1 MSFRIIYGR
10 AGTGKSEYCYREIAQ
25 KIKKENKIL
34 IITPEQIFLI
44 TPEQFSFTAEKKL
57 MDAIDTQAVF
67 NAEVVTLSRMA
78 YRVISEI
85 GGKNETNLSKCGKAM
100 LIYSILSN
108 NKNELKFLGKTD
120 ENVDMLD
127 TAITEFKKHG
137 ISVEQLKQEIENQED
152 IYLKNKLQDLNVVY
166 SGFEEQLA
174 GKYIDETDLLTI
186 LAENIDKTDM
196 FKDAVIYIDEFAGFT
211 SQEYHIIEKLIQIAK
226 QVTITICTDGLHEI
240 KNPDTDIF
248 YSNEVTVTKL
258 LEVAQNCDVKIEE
271 IKLEETY
278 RFKNS
283 ELKHLEKNLYENKP
297 QKYNSQIK
305 NIQLFLAKN
314 QYSEIEE
321 VARNV
326 LKLVRDEGYRYRDI
340 SIITKNIATYSSLA
354 RAIFDKYDIPIFIDE
369 NRDLNQ
375 NIVIQY
381 ILGILEIFIKNWS
394 YEAVFNYIKTGF
406 SNIEEDDIF
415 KLEKYCLKW
424 GIKQNKWKKE
434 FTYGNYEE
442 KDKTDIERL
451 EQIRKDLVTPLMN
464 LKYKIDENKT
474 VEGISKAI
482 YEFLV
487 EQQIYEKAQIKIQEL
502 NEIGQI
508 DLANEYESSIQTI
521 IEILDEIVLVFKD
534 DKITIDKY
542 NQILKIGFKNSS
554 LTKIPGTQDQV
565 IMGDVDRSRS
575 HKVKAIF
582 IIGLNDGEFPSV
594 RKDEGFL
601 NDADREVLK
610 QNGIELA
617 KGTIDKLYEDSFNI
631 YKAFTTAEEK
641 LYLLYS
647 SSDMQGKAL
656 RPSML
661 INKIKKIYPMLQ
673 EQSDVIERRSEILN
687 KKTTYEELIIN
698 LSKLKEQD
706 SIEKL
711 WYYIYDYYQKN
722 SEWNEKLK
730 QSLKG
735 LEYTNIPDK
744 IDQNNIDR
752 LYGNTLVTSISKLER
767 YRSCPFSYYLQYGL
781 KIKPQEE
788 LKIQTLNTGTFIHEV
803 IDEFFGTVK
812 EVGIKLEEIT
822 EEQLSEIINKI
833 IDSKLGQ
840 NKNYIFTSTA
850 KYRALVIRLK
860 KIIKKALKY
869 IIGTIVQSR
878 FEVLGTEVE
887 FGEKGKYKPIRLT
900 LEDGKRIEIIG
911 KIDRIDTAQGEDG
924 KYLRIID
931 YKSSAKNI
939 DLNEV
944 YAGLQIQL
952 LTYLDAACKEEDLMP
967 AGVLYFSMLEQMIKS
982 DKRLEQEEIEEKIRS
997 NFKMKGLILADVK
1010 VVKLHDKN
1018 LQNGSSALV
1027 PAYIG
1032 KDGELSE
1039 KKTSGVTAEQ
1049 FKDLQ
1054 KYMYTIIKQISKEI
1068 LGGNIDLKPY
1078 YKDKKTPCKYCD
1090 YKSICSFNMGGCEN
1104 SYNYIDKKSKEEILS
1119 KLAKGAPVCD
1129 NF

>member
-34 IITPEQIFLI
+34 II

-442 KDKTDIERL
+442 KDKADIERL

-487 EQQIYEKAQIKIQEL
+487 EQQIYEKVQIKIQEL

-698 LSKLKEQD
+698 LNKLKEQD

-752 LYGNTLVTSISKLER
+752 LYGKTLITSISKLER

-803 IDEFFGTVK
+803 IDEFFGTVR

-982 DKRLEQEEIEEKIRS
+982 DKKLEQEEIEEKIRA

-1018 LQNGSSALV
+1018 LQNGNSALV

-1049 FKDLQ
+1049 FNDLQ

-1119 KLAKGAPVCD
+1119 KLSKETK
-1129 NF
+1129 

>member
-34 IITPEQIFLI
+34 II

-166 SGFEEQLA
+166 NGFEEQLA

-381 ILGILEIFIKNWS
+381 ILGMLEIFIKNWS

-442 KDKTDIERL
+442 KDKADIERL

-487 EQQIYEKAQIKIQEL
+487 EQQIYEKVQIKIQEL

-687 KKTTYEELIIN
+687 KKTTYEELIVN

-752 LYGNTLVTSISKLER
+752 LYGNTLITSISKLER

-803 IDEFFGTVK
+803 IDEFFGTVR

-982 DKRLEQEEIEEKIRS
+982 DKRLEQEEIEEKIRA

-1018 LQNGSSALV
+1018 LQNGNSALV

-1119 KLAKGAPVCD
+1119 KLSKETK
-1129 NF
+1129 

>member
-1 MSFRIIYGR
+1 
-10 AGTGKSEYCYREIAQ
+10 
-25 KIKKENKIL
+25 
-34 IITPEQIFLI
+34 
-44 TPEQFSFTAEKKL
+44 
-57 MDAIDTQAVF
+57 
-67 NAEVVTLSRMA
+67 
-78 YRVISEI
+78 
-85 GGKNETNLSKCGKAM
+85 M

-442 KDKTDIERL
+442 KDKADIERL

-487 EQQIYEKAQIKIQEL
+487 EQQIYEKVQIKIQEL

-698 LSKLKEQD
+698 LNKLKEQD

-752 LYGNTLVTSISKLER
+752 LYGNTLITSISKLER

-803 IDEFFGTVK
+803 IDEFFGTVR

-982 DKRLEQEEIEEKIRS
+982 DKKLEQEEIEEKIRA

-1018 LQNGSSALV
+1018 LQNGNSALV

-1049 FKDLQ
+1049 FNDLQ

-1119 KLAKGAPVCD
+1119 KLSKETK
-1129 NF
+1129 

>member
-1 MSFRIIYGR
+1 MSFRIVYGR

-25 KIKKENKIL
+25 KIKEENKIL
-34 IITPEQIFLI
+34 II

-57 MDAIDTQAVF
+57 MDAIDTQAVL

-78 YRVISEI
+78 YRVINEI
-85 GGKNETNLSKCGKAM
+85 GGKTETNLSKCGKAM
-100 LIYSILSN
+100 LIYSILNN
-108 NKNELKFLGKTD
+108 NKKELKFLGKTD

-137 ISVEQLKQEIENQED
+137 VSVEQLNEEIDKQDD
-152 IYLKNKLQDLNVVY
+152 IYLKNKLKDLSVVY
-166 SGFEEQLA
+166 NGFEEQLS

-186 LAENIDKTDM
+186 LAENIENTDM

-211 SQEYHIIEKLIQIAK
+211 SQEYQIIEKLVQIAK
-226 QVTITICTDGLHEI
+226 QVIITICTDELHDI

-248 YSNEVTVTKL
+248 YSNQVTVNKL
-258 LEVAQNCDVKIEE
+258 LEVAQNCNAKIEE
-271 IKLEETY
+271 IKLENTY
-278 RFKNS
+278 RFKS
-283 ELKHLEKNLYENKP
+283 IELKHLEQNLYDNKP
-297 QKYNSQIK
+297 EKYNKQVE
-305 NIQLFLAKN
+305 NMQLFLAKN

-321 VARNV
+321 VAKNI
-326 LKLVRDEGYRYRDI
+326 LKLVRDEGYRYREI

-381 ILGILEIFIKNWS
+381 VLSILEIFIKNWS

-406 SNIEEDDIF
+406 SNIDDDDIF

-434 FTYGNYEE
+434 FAYGNYEE
-442 KDKTDIERL
+442 KDKAEIERL
-451 EQIRKDLVTPLMN
+451 EQIRKDLVNPLMN
-464 LKYKIDENKT
+464 LKHKIDENKT
-474 VEGISKAI
+474 VRGISKAI

-487 EQQIYEKAQIKIQEL
+487 EQQIFEKVQEKIEEL
-502 NEIGQI
+502 NEIGQV
-508 DLANEYESSIQTI
+508 DLANEYESSLQNI
-521 IEILDEIVLVFKD
+521 IEILDEIVLVFD
-534 DKITIDKY
+534 EDKITIDKY

-601 NDADREVLK
+601 NDTDRDILK
-610 QNGIELA
+610 QDGIELA

-661 INKIKKIYPMLQ
+661 INKIKKIYPMIQ
-673 EQSDVIERRSEILN
+673 EQSDVIEKKSEILN
-687 KKTTYEELIIN
+687 KKTTYEELISN
-698 LSKLKEQD
+698 LSKLKEKD
-706 SIEKL
+706 SIDKI
-711 WYYIYDYYQKN
+711 WYYVYDYYKKDA
-722 SEWNEKLK
+722 EWNEKLQ

-735 LEYTNIPDK
+735 LSYTNIPEK
-744 IDQNNIDR
+744 IEQNNIDR

-781 KIKPQEE
+781 KIRPQEE

-803 IDEFFGTVK
+803 IDEFFETVK
-812 EVGIKLEEIT
+812 SQGIKLEEIT

-833 IDSKLGQ
+833 IDAKLGQ

-850 KYRALVIRLK
+850 KYRALVVRLK

-887 FGEKGKYKPIRLT
+887 FGDKGKYKPIRLT
-900 LEDGKRIEIIG
+900 LDDGKRIEIIG
-911 KIDRIDTAQGEDG
+911 KIDRIDTAKGEDE

-952 LTYLDAACKEEDLMP
+952 LTYLDASCKEEDLMP

-982 DKRLEQEEIEEKIRS
+982 NKRMEQEEIEEKIRA

-1049 FKDLQ
+1049 FKELQ
-1054 KYMYTIIKQISKEI
+1054 KYMYTVIKQISKEI

-1104 SYNYIDKKSKEEILS
+1104 SYNYIDKKSKEEILHKIKNS
-1119 KLAKGAPVCD
+1119 
-1129 NF
+1129 

>member
-34 IITPEQIFLI
+34 II

-211 SQEYHIIEKLIQIAK
+211 SQEYHIIKKLIQIAK

-375 NIVIQY
+375 NVVIQY
-381 ILGILEIFIKNWS
+381 ILAILEIFIKNWS

-434 FTYGNYEE
+434 FSYGNYEE
-442 KDKTDIERL
+442 KDKADIERL

-487 EQQIYEKAQIKIQEL
+487 EQQIYEKVQIKIQEL

-508 DLANEYESSIQTI
+508 DLANEYESSVQTI

-687 KKTTYEELIIN
+687 KKTTYEELIVN

-752 LYGNTLVTSISKLER
+752 LYGNTLITSISKLER

-803 IDEFFGTVK
+803 IDEFFGTVR

-878 FEVLGTEVE
+878 FKVLGTEVE

-982 DKRLEQEEIEEKIRS
+982 DKRLEQEEIEDKIRA

-1018 LQNGSSALV
+1018 LQNGNSALV

-1119 KLAKGAPVCD
+1119 KLSKETK
-1129 NF
+1129 

>member
-34 IITPEQIFLI
+34 II

-85 GGKNETNLSKCGKAM
+85 GEKNETNLSKCGKAM

-442 KDKTDIERL
+442 KDKADIERL

-487 EQQIYEKAQIKIQEL
+487 EQQIYEKVQIKIQEL

-656 RPSML
+656 RPSMI

-752 LYGNTLVTSISKLER
+752 LYGNTLITSISKLER

-803 IDEFFGTVK
+803 IDEFFGTVR

-982 DKRLEQEEIEEKIRS
+982 DKRLEQEEIEEKIRA

-1018 LQNGSSALV
+1018 LQNGNSALV

-1119 KLAKGAPVCD
+1119 KLSKETK
-1129 NF
+1129 

>member
-1 MSFRIIYGR
+1 MSFRIVYGR
-10 AGTGKSEYCYREIAQ
+10 AGTGKSEYCYREIVQ
-25 KIKKENKIL
+25 KIKEENKIL
-34 IITPEQIFLI
+34 II

-57 MDAIDTQAVF
+57 MDAIDTQAVL

-78 YRVISEI
+78 YRVINEI
-85 GGKNETNLSKCGKAM
+85 GGKTETNLSKCGKAM
-100 LIYSILSN
+100 LIYSILNN
-108 NKNELKFLGKTD
+108 NKKELKFLGKTD

-137 ISVEQLKQEIENQED
+137 ISIEQLSEEIDKQDD
-152 IYLKNKLQDLNVVY
+152 IYLKNKLKDLSIVY
-166 SGFEEQLA
+166 NGFEEQLS

-186 LAENIDKTDM
+186 LAENIENTDM

-211 SQEYHIIEKLIQIAK
+211 SQEYQIIEKLVQIAK
-226 QVTITICTDGLHEI
+226 QVTITICTDELHDI

-248 YSNEVTVTKL
+248 YSNQVTVNKL
-258 LEVAQNCDVKIEE
+258 LEVAQNCNVKIEE
-271 IKLEETY
+271 IKLENTY
-278 RFKNS
+278 RFKS
-283 ELKHLEKNLYENKP
+283 IELKHLEQNLYNNKP
-297 QKYNSQIK
+297 TKYNKQLK
-305 NIQLFLAKN
+305 NMQLFLAKN

-321 VARNV
+321 VAKNIF
-326 LKLVRDEGYRYRDI
+326 KLVRDEGYRYRDI
-340 SIITKNIATYSSLA
+340 SIITKNIDTYSSLA
-354 RAIFDKYDIPIFIDE
+354 RAIFDKYNIPIFIDE

-381 ILGILEIFIKNWS
+381 VLSILEIFIKNWS

-406 SNIEEDDIF
+406 SNIDDDDIF

-434 FTYGNYEE
+434 FAYGNYEE
-442 KDKTDIERL
+442 KDKAEIERL
-451 EQIRKDLVTPLMN
+451 EQIRKDLVNPLMN
-464 LKYKIDENKT
+464 LKHKIDENKT
-474 VEGISKAI
+474 VRGISKAI

-487 EQQIYEKAQIKIQEL
+487 EQQIFEKVQEKIEEL
-502 NEIGQI
+502 NIIGQV
-508 DLANEYESSIQTI
+508 DLANEYENSLQNI
-521 IEILDEIVLVFKD
+521 IEILDEIVLVFD
-534 DKITIDKY
+534 EDKITIDKY

-601 NDADREVLK
+601 NDSDRDILK
-610 QNGIELA
+610 QDGIELA

-661 INKIKKIYPMLQ
+661 VNKIKKIYPMLQ
-673 EQSDVIERRSEILN
+673 EQSDVIEKNSEILN
-687 KKTTYEELIIN
+687 KKTTYEELIAN

-706 SIEKL
+706 SIDKI
-711 WYYIYDYYQKN
+711 WYYVYDYYKKDA
-722 SEWNEKLK
+722 EWNEKLQ

-735 LEYTNIPDK
+735 LSYTNIPEK
-744 IDQNNIDR
+744 IEQNNIDR

-781 KIKPQEE
+781 KIRPQEE

-803 IDEFFGTVK
+803 IDEFFETVK
-812 EVGIKLEEIT
+812 SQGIKLEEIT

-833 IDSKLGQ
+833 IDAKLGQ

-850 KYRALVIRLK
+850 KYRALVVRLK

-887 FGEKGKYKPIRLT
+887 FGDKGKYKPIRLT
-900 LEDGKRIEIIG
+900 LDDGKRIEIIG
-911 KIDRIDTAQGEDG
+911 KIDRIDTAKGEDG

-952 LTYLDAACKEEDLMP
+952 LTYLDASCKEEDLMP

-982 DKRLEQEEIEEKIRS
+982 NKRMEQEEIEEKIRA

-1018 LQNGSSALV
+1018 LQNGSSALI

-1049 FKDLQ
+1049 FKELQ

-1104 SYNYIDKKSKEEILS
+1104 SYNYIDKKSKEEILHKIKNS
-1119 KLAKGAPVCD
+1119 
-1129 NF
+1129 

>member
-1 MSFRIIYGR
+1 MSFRIVYGR
-10 AGTGKSEYCYREIAQ
+10 AGTGKSEYCYGEIAK
-25 KIKKENKIL
+25 KIKEENKIL
-34 IITPEQIFLI
+34 II

-57 MDAIDTQAVF
+57 MDAIKTQAVL

-78 YRVISEI
+78 YRVINEI
-85 GGKNETNLSKCGKAM
+85 GGKTETNLSKCGKAM
-100 LIYSILSN
+100 LIYSILNN
-108 NKNELKFLGKTD
+108 NKKELRFLGKTD

-137 ISVEQLKQEIENQED
+137 ISVEQLSEEIDKQED
-152 IYLKNKLQDLNVVY
+152 IYLKNKLKDLSIVY
-166 SGFEEQLA
+166 NGFEEQLS

-186 LAENIDKTDM
+186 LAENIENTDM

-211 SQEYHIIEKLIQIAK
+211 SQEYQIIEKLVQIAK
-226 QVTITICTDGLHEI
+226 QITITICTNELHDI

-248 YSNEVTVTKL
+248 YSNQVTVNKL
-258 LEVAQNCDVKIEE
+258 LEVAQNCNVKIEE
-271 IKLEETY
+271 IKLENTY
-278 RFKNS
+278 RFKS
-283 ELKHLEKNLYENKP
+283 IELKHLEQNLYNNKP
-297 QKYNSQIK
+297 TKYNKQLK
-305 NIQLFLAKN
+305 NMQLFLAKN

-321 VARNV
+321 VAKNIF
-326 LKLVRDEGYRYRDI
+326 KLVRDEGYRYRDI
-340 SIITKNIATYSSLA
+340 SIITKNIDTYSSLA
-354 RAIFDKYDIPIFIDE
+354 RAIFDKYNIPIFIDE

-381 ILGILEIFIKNWS
+381 VLSILEIFIKNWS

-406 SNIEEDDIF
+406 SNIEDDDIF

-442 KDKTDIERL
+442 KDKAEIERL
-451 EQIRKDLVTPLMN
+451 EQIRKDLVNPLMN
-464 LKYKIDENKT
+464 LKHKIDENKT
-474 VEGISKAI
+474 VRGISKAI

-487 EQQIYEKAQIKIQEL
+487 EQQIFEKVKEKIEEL
-502 NEIGQI
+502 NEIGQV
-508 DLANEYESSIQTI
+508 DLANEYENSLQNI
-521 IEILDEIVLVFKD
+521 IEILDEIVLVFD
-534 DKITIDKY
+534 EDKITIDKY

-601 NDADREVLK
+601 NDSDRDILK
-610 QNGIELA
+610 QDGIELA

-661 INKIKKIYPMLQ
+661 INKIKKIYPMIQ
-673 EQSDVIERRSEILN
+673 EQSDVIEKKSKILN
-687 KKTTYEELIIN
+687 KKTTYEELIAN

-706 SIEKL
+706 SIDKI
-711 WYYIYDYYQKN
+711 WYYVYDYYKKDA
-722 SEWNEKLK
+722 EWNEKLQ

-735 LEYTNIPDK
+735 LSYTNIPEK
-744 IDQNNIDR
+744 IEQNNIDR

-767 YRSCPFSYYLQYGL
+767 YRSCPFYYYLQYGL
-781 KIKPQEE
+781 KIRPQEE

-803 IDEFFGTVK
+803 IDEFFETVK
-812 EVGIKLEEIT
+812 SQGIKLEEIT

-833 IDSKLGQ
+833 IDTKLSQ

-850 KYRALVIRLK
+850 KYRALVVRLK

-887 FGEKGKYKPIRLT
+887 FGDKGKYKPIRLT

-911 KIDRIDTAQGEDG
+911 KIDRIDTAKGEDG

-952 LTYLDAACKEEDLMP
+952 LTYLDASCKEEDLMP

-982 DKRLEQEEIEEKIRS
+982 NKRMEQEEIEEKIRA

-1018 LQNGSSALV
+1018 LQNGSSALI

-1049 FKDLQ
+1049 FKELQ
-1054 KYMYTIIKQISKEI
+1054 KYMYTVIKQISREI

-1104 SYNYIDKKSKEEILS
+1104 SYNYIDKKSKEEILQKIKNS
-1119 KLAKGAPVCD
+1119 
-1129 NF
+1129 

>member
-1 MSFRIIYGR
+1 M
-10 AGTGKSEYCYREIAQ
+10 
-25 KIKKENKIL
+25 
-34 IITPEQIFLI
+34 
-44 TPEQFSFTAEKKL
+44 
-57 MDAIDTQAVF
+57 
-67 NAEVVTLSRMA
+67 
-78 YRVISEI
+78 
-85 GGKNETNLSKCGKAM
+85 NL
-100 LIYSILSN
+100 
-108 NKNELKFLGKTD
+108 
-120 ENVDMLD
+120 
-127 TAITEFKKHG
+127 
-137 ISVEQLKQEIENQED
+137 QE
-152 IYLKNKLQDLNVVY
+152 
-166 SGFEEQLA
+166 
-174 GKYIDETDLLTI
+174 
-186 LAENIDKTDM
+186 
-196 FKDAVIYIDEFAGFT
+196 FT

>member
-34 IITPEQIFLI
+34 IITPEQ
-44 TPEQFSFTAEKKL
+44 FSFIAEKKL

-340 SIITKNIATYSSLA
+340 SIITKNIATYSSLV

-381 ILGILEIFIKNWS
+381 ILAILEIFIKNWS

-442 KDKTDIERL
+442 KDKADIERL

-487 EQQIYEKAQIKIQEL
+487 EQQIYEKVQIKIQEL

-752 LYGNTLVTSISKLER
+752 LYGNTLITSISKLER

-803 IDEFFGTVK
+803 IDEFFGTVR

-982 DKRLEQEEIEEKIRS
+982 DKKLEQEEIEEKIRA

-1018 LQNGSSALV
+1018 LQNGNSALV

-1049 FKDLQ
+1049 FNDLQ

-1119 KLAKGAPVCD
+1119 KLSKETK
-1129 NF
+1129 

>member
-34 IITPEQIFLI
+34 II

-442 KDKTDIERL
+442 KDKAEIERL
-451 EQIRKDLVTPLMN
+451 EQIRKDLVSPLMN
-464 LKYKIDENKT
+464 LKHKIDENKT
-474 VEGISKAI
+474 VRGISKAI

-487 EQQIYEKAQIKIQEL
+487 EQQIYEKVQIKIQEL

-565 IMGDVDRSRS
+565 IMGAVDRSRS

-687 KKTTYEELIIN
+687 KKTTYEELIVN

-1119 KLAKGAPVCD
+1119 KLSKETK
-1129 NF
+1129 

>member
-34 IITPEQIFLI
+34 II

-442 KDKTDIERL
+442 KDKADIERL

-487 EQQIYEKAQIKIQEL
+487 EQQIYEKVQIKIQEL

-752 LYGNTLVTSISKLER
+752 LYGNTLITSISKLER

-803 IDEFFGTVK
+803 IDEFFGTVR

-878 FEVLGTEVE
+878 FKVLGTEVE

-982 DKRLEQEEIEEKIRS
+982 DKRLEQEEIEEKIRA

-1018 LQNGSSALV
+1018 LQNGNSALV

-1119 KLAKGAPVCD
+1119 KLSKETK
-1129 NF
+1129 

>member
-34 IITPEQIFLI
+34 II

-108 NKNELKFLGKTD
+108 NKKELKFLGKTD

-137 ISVEQLKQEIENQED
+137 ISVEQLKQEIESQDD

-166 SGFEEQLA
+166 SGFEEQLS

-211 SQEYHIIEKLIQIAK
+211 SQEYHIIEKLIQMAK

-271 IKLEETY
+271 IQLEETY

-326 LKLVRDEGYRYRDI
+326 LKLVRDGGYRYRDI

-375 NIVIQY
+375 NVVIQY
-381 ILGILEIFIKNWS
+381 ILAILEIFIKNWS
-394 YEAVFNYIKTGF
+394 YEAVFNYIKAGF

-442 KDKTDIERL
+442 KDKAEIERL

-464 LKYKIDENKT
+464 LKHKIDENKT

-487 EQQIYEKAQIKIQEL
+487 EQQIYEKVQIKIQEL

-508 DLANEYESSIQTI
+508 DLANEYESSVQTI

-601 NDADREVLK
+601 NDADREILK

-687 KKTTYEELIIN
+687 KKTTYEELIVN

-752 LYGNTLVTSISKLER
+752 LYGNTLITSISKLER

-803 IDEFFGTVK
+803 IDEFFGTVR

-869 IIGTIVQSR
+869 IIETIVQSR

-911 KIDRIDTAQGEDG
+911 KIDRIDTAQGEAG

-982 DKRLEQEEIEEKIRS
+982 DKRLEQEEIEEKIRA

-1054 KYMYTIIKQISKEI
+1054 KYMDTIIKQISKEI
-1068 LGGNIDLKPY
+1068 LGGNINLKPY

-1119 KLAKGAPVCD
+1119 KLSKETK
-1129 NF
+1129 

>member
-34 IITPEQIFLI
+34 II

-442 KDKTDIERL
+442 KDKADIERL

-487 EQQIYEKAQIKIQEL
+487 EQQIYEKVQIKIQEL

-698 LSKLKEQD
+698 LNKLKEQD

-752 LYGNTLVTSISKLER
+752 LYGNTLITSISKLER

-803 IDEFFGTVK
+803 IDEFFGTVR

-982 DKRLEQEEIEEKIRS
+982 DKKLEQEEIEEKIRA

-1018 LQNGSSALV
+1018 LQNGNSALV

-1049 FKDLQ
+1049 FNDLQ

-1119 KLAKGAPVCD
+1119 KLSKETK
-1129 NF
+1129 

>member
-34 IITPEQIFLI
+34 II

-271 IKLEETY
+271 IKLEERY

-375 NIVIQY
+375 NVVIQY
-381 ILGILEIFIKNWS
+381 ILAILEIFIKNWS

-442 KDKTDIERL
+442 KDKADIERL

-487 EQQIYEKAQIKIQEL
+487 EQQIYEKVQIKIQEL

-752 LYGNTLVTSISKLER
+752 LYGNTLITSISKLER
-767 YRSCPFSYYLQYGL
+767 YKSCPFSYYLQYGL

-887 FGEKGKYKPIRLT
+887 FGEKGQYKPIRLT

-982 DKRLEQEEIEEKIRS
+982 DKRLGQEEIEEKIRA

-1119 KLAKGAPVCD
+1119 KLSKETK
-1129 NF
+1129 

>member
-34 IITPEQIFLI
+34 II

-108 NKNELKFLGKTD
+108 NKKELKFLGKTD

-137 ISVEQLKQEIENQED
+137 ISVEQLKQEIESQED

-375 NIVIQY
+375 NVVIQY
-381 ILGILEIFIKNWS
+381 ILAILEIFIKNWS

-442 KDKTDIERL
+442 KDKADIERL

-487 EQQIYEKAQIKIQEL
+487 EQQIYEKVQIKIQEL

-687 KKTTYEELIIN
+687 KKTTYEELIVN

-803 IDEFFGTVK
+803 IDEFFGTVR
-812 EVGIKLEEIT
+812 EVEIKLEEIT

-982 DKRLEQEEIEEKIRS
+982 DKRLEQEEIEEKIRA

-1018 LQNGSSALV
+1018 LQNGNSALV

-1119 KLAKGAPVCD
+1119 KLSKETK
-1129 NF
+1129 

>member
-34 IITPEQIFLI
+34 II

-442 KDKTDIERL
+442 KDKADIERL

-487 EQQIYEKAQIKIQEL
+487 EQQIYEKVQIKIQEL

-752 LYGNTLVTSISKLER
+752 LYGNTLITSISKLER

-803 IDEFFGTVK
+803 IDEFFGTVR

-982 DKRLEQEEIEEKIRS
+982 DKRLEQEEIEDKIRA

-1018 LQNGSSALV
+1018 LQNGNSALV

-1119 KLAKGAPVCD
+1119 KLSKETK
-1129 NF
+1129 

>member
-34 IITPEQIFLI
+34 II

-211 SQEYHIIEKLIQIAK
+211 SQEYHIIKKLIQIAK

-434 FTYGNYEE
+434 FSYGNYEE
-442 KDKTDIERL
+442 KDKADIERL

-487 EQQIYEKAQIKIQEL
+487 EQQIYEKVQIKIQEL

-752 LYGNTLVTSISKLER
+752 LYGNTLITSISKLER
-767 YRSCPFSYYLQYGL
+767 YKSCPFSYYLQYGL

-887 FGEKGKYKPIRLT
+887 FGEKGQYKPIRLT

-982 DKRLEQEEIEEKIRS
+982 DKRLGQEEIEEKIRA

-1119 KLAKGAPVCD
+1119 KLSKETK
-1129 NF
+1129 

>member
-1 MSFRIIYGR
+1 MSFRIVYGR
-10 AGTGKSEYCYREIAQ
+10 AGTGKSEYCYGEIAK
-25 KIKKENKIL
+25 KIKEENKIL
-34 IITPEQIFLI
+34 II

-57 MDAIDTQAVF
+57 MDAIKTQAVL

-78 YRVISEI
+78 YRVINEI
-85 GGKNETNLSKCGKAM
+85 GGKTETNLSKCGKAM
-100 LIYSILSN
+100 LIYSILNN
-108 NKNELKFLGKTD
+108 NKKELRFLGKTD

-137 ISVEQLKQEIENQED
+137 ISVEQLSEEIDKQED
-152 IYLKNKLQDLNVVY
+152 IYLKNKLKDLSIVY
-166 SGFEEQLA
+166 NGFEEQLS

-186 LAENIDKTDM
+186 LAENIENTDM

-211 SQEYHIIEKLIQIAK
+211 SQEYQIIEKLVQIAK
-226 QVTITICTDGLHEI
+226 QITITICTNELHDI

-248 YSNEVTVTKL
+248 YSNQVTVNKL
-258 LEVAQNCDVKIEE
+258 LEVAQNCNVKIEE
-271 IKLEETY
+271 IKLENTY
-278 RFKNS
+278 RFKS
-283 ELKHLEKNLYENKP
+283 IELKHLEQNLYNNKP
-297 QKYNSQIK
+297 TKYNKQLK
-305 NIQLFLAKN
+305 NMQLFLAKN

-321 VARNV
+321 VAKNIF
-326 LKLVRDEGYRYRDI
+326 KLVRDEGYRYRDI
-340 SIITKNIATYSSLA
+340 SIITKNIDTYSSLA
-354 RAIFDKYDIPIFIDE
+354 RAIFDKYNIPIFIDE

-381 ILGILEIFIKNWS
+381 VLSILEIFIKNWS

-406 SNIEEDDIF
+406 SNIEDDDIF

-442 KDKTDIERL
+442 KDKAEIERL
-451 EQIRKDLVTPLMN
+451 EQIRKDLVNPLMN
-464 LKYKIDENKT
+464 LKHKIDENKT
-474 VEGISKAI
+474 VRGISKAI

-487 EQQIYEKAQIKIQEL
+487 EQQIFEKVKEKIEEL
-502 NEIGQI
+502 NEIGQV
-508 DLANEYESSIQTI
+508 DLANEYENSLQNI
-521 IEILDEIVLVFKD
+521 IEILDEIVLVFD
-534 DKITIDKY
+534 EDKITIDKY

-601 NDADREVLK
+601 NDSDRDILK
-610 QNGIELA
+610 QDGIELA

-661 INKIKKIYPMLQ
+661 INKIKKIYPMIQ
-673 EQSDVIERRSEILN
+673 EQSDVIEKKSKILN
-687 KKTTYEELIIN
+687 KKTTYEELIAN

-706 SIEKL
+706 SIDKI
-711 WYYIYDYYQKN
+711 WYYVYDYYKKDA
-722 SEWNEKLK
+722 EWNEKLQ

-735 LEYTNIPDK
+735 LSYTNIPEK
-744 IDQNNIDR
+744 IEQNNIDR

-767 YRSCPFSYYLQYGL
+767 YRSCPFYYYLQYGL

-803 IDEFFGTVK
+803 IDEFFETVK
-812 EVGIKLEEIT
+812 SQGIKLEEIT

-833 IDSKLGQ
+833 IDTKLSQ

-850 KYRALVIRLK
+850 KYRALVVRLK

-887 FGEKGKYKPIRLT
+887 FGDKGKYKPIRLT

-911 KIDRIDTAQGEDG
+911 KIDRIDTAKGEDG

-952 LTYLDAACKEEDLMP
+952 LTYLDASCKEEDLMP

-982 DKRLEQEEIEEKIRS
+982 NKRMEQEEIEEKIRA

-1018 LQNGSSALV
+1018 LQNGSSALI

-1049 FKDLQ
+1049 FKELQ
-1054 KYMYTIIKQISKEI
+1054 KYMYTVIKQISREI

-1104 SYNYIDKKSKEEILS
+1104 SYNYIDKKSKEEILQKIKNS
-1119 KLAKGAPVCD
+1119 
-1129 NF
+1129 